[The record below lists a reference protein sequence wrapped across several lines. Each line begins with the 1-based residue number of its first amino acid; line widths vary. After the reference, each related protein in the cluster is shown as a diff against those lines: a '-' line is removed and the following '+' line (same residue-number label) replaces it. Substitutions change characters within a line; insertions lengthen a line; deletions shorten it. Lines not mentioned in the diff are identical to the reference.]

1 MYYLTN
7 EMPPTYHT
15 IIAIDWADTKHDFR
29 IRTEDGEKVL
39 TLANDLPKLKDF
51 FLEILEDHHWQ
62 KVAIVIENTQSALMH
77 LLQSIVHFDVF
88 AVHPTT
94 ASSYARTFC
103 PSGAKND
110 TSDTASL
117 MDLFCK
123 HPEKIRLLNINKDAH
138 LLRTYSEKRRET
150 VDERKK
156 STCQMIALLK
166 KYYPVDLKVIGDNI
180 YSRNHLDF
188 LEKWSTPQKL
198 KQANKSTLTRFFN
211 KRTNKKSLTPI
222 RVEAVQACMCVVDDD
237 DLTELYETQLLD
249 LHRRIKVFN
258 ESIHVYDTKLKQ
270 HYEKNID
277 HLVFD
282 SFPGSGPVMGP
293 RLMAFFGNDRSKFG
307 DVREALQHSEIAP
320 VLTQSGK
327 TKVVKR
333 RYMCSKFRQQT
344 FVEFAD
350 GSRKKSLWAQEFY
363 KRKKA
368 QGKSH
373 YTILRALAFKWIRI
387 IYKCWIDQVSYDE
400 NKYLK
405 ALQKLNS
412 PLVKNSLTPST
423 VEVLN

>member
-1 MYYLTN
+1 M
-7 EMPPTYHT
+7 
-15 IIAIDWADTKHDFR
+15 
-29 IRTEDGEKVL
+29 
-39 TLANDLPKLKDF
+39 
-51 FLEILEDHHWQ
+51 
-62 KVAIVIENTQSALMH
+62 
-77 LLQSIVHFDVF
+77 
-88 AVHPTT
+88 
-94 ASSYARTFC
+94 
-103 PSGAKND
+103 
-110 TSDTASL
+110 
-117 MDLFCK
+117 
-123 HPEKIRLLNINKDAH
+123 
-138 LLRTYSEKRRET
+138 
-150 VDERKK
+150 
-156 STCQMIALLK
+156 
-166 KYYPVDLKVIGDNI
+166 IGDNI

-387 IYKCWIDQVSYDE
+387 IYKHD
-400 NKYLK
+400 
-405 ALQKLNS
+405 
-412 PLVKNSLTPST
+412 
-423 VEVLN
+423 